1 MRADMPTLSEARALL
16 GLDGPTGP
24 QAAAAAFRAAV
35 KAARP
40 DQPGGDAERFRQVIA
55 AYRVLQAGGLHLAL
69 PAPKQRPAP
78 APVITLNPL
87 EAVTGAVR
95 TVSYRRRKLQVRIPA
110 GLRSGEH
117 LRLRDAGPTGAD
129 LYLPVLIR
137 ASGGLSVLGADLFMT
152 APVSERVLQDG
163 GRVEIDT
170 HAGPRSAWVVAGLH
184 APVRLCLRGLGLPAR
199 GARPAG
205 RLFVTL
211 TPAADAPSAAEDL
224 LARFTRVWT
233 PERLAA

>member
-1 MRADMPTLSEARALL
+1 MRADTPTLQEARTLL
-16 GLDGPTGP
+16 GLDGSTGP
-24 QAAAAAFRAAV
+24 EAAATAFRAAV

-40 DQPGGDAERFRQVIA
+40 DQPGGDAERFRQIIA
-55 AYRVLQAGGLHLAL
+55 AWRVLQAGGLQAAL
-69 PAPKQRPAP
+69 PAPKRRPAP
-78 APVITLNPL
+78 VPVVTLTPMEAIEGATKTITH
-87 EAVTGAVR
+87 
-95 TVSYRRRKLQVRIPA
+95 RRRRLEVRVPP

-117 LRLRDAGPTGAD
+117 LRLREAGRDGED
-129 LYLPVLIR
+129 IYLPLLIR
-137 ASGGLSVLGADLFMT
+137 AGGGLSVLGSDLFMS
-152 APVSERVLQDG
+152 APVSERVLSDG

-170 HAGPRSAWVVAGLH
+170 PLGVRTAWVVAGLQS
-184 APVRLCLRGLGLPAR
+184 PVRICLKGLGLPAR

-211 TPAADAPSAAEDL
+211 IPAADAPSAAEDL